1 MWWAIV
7 KVGLLGPSNLL
18 RKILSVVQDM
28 DDASFVPLEY
38 VLPQEAPRLVS
49 DNQNDLDAI
58 FFCGSIPYCLC
69 LDSVPRTIHGPTF
82 RCGRPGSSSRWSTPG
97 STSADRSG

>member
-69 LDSVPRTIHGPTF
+69 LDSVPRTIPWSYLPLRTT
-82 RCGRPGSSSRWSTPG
+82 GRAPGGAPAAGTCKP
-97 STSADRSG
+97 